1 MLFVGQEPTREITQL
16 LRGWRGGDRKALD
29 LLLPVVYKELQ
40 RLAHFQL
47 RQERADHT
55 LQSAALV
62 NEAYLRL
69 VGLNPP
75 QWESRT
81 HFFAIAAQLMRQIL
95 VDYAR
100 RHRAEKRGGGEGTLP
115 LEDATMLSVGKDKDK
130 DIDVVALDEALKAL
144 AQMDPRKAQVVELR
158 FFGGLT
164 LEETAEVLKLSAVT
178 VARDWST
185 ARAWLH
191 REMNRDS

>member
-1 MLFVGQEPTREITQL
+1 VEHDPPSEVTQL
-16 LRGWRGGDRKALD
+16 LQVWRGGDRKALEA
-29 LLLPVVYKELQ
+29 LFPLVYKELR

-47 RQERADHT
+47 RNERPNHT

-62 NEAYLRL
+62 HEAYLRL
-69 VGLNPP
+69 VGMNSL

-100 RHRAEKRGGGEGTLP
+100 RRGAAKRGGSVCKLSLDEGTMMP
-115 LEDATMLSVGKDKDK
+115 RRKDV
-130 DIDVVALDEALKAL
+130 DVVALDDALIGL
-144 AQMDPRKAQVVELR
+144 AKIDPRQSQVVELR
-158 FFGGLT
+158 FFAGLS
-164 LEETAEVLKLSAVT
+164 LEQVSEVLEIAPAT
-178 VARDWST
+178 VQRDWTT

-191 REMNRDS
+191 REISRNCRV

>member
-1 MLFVGQEPTREITQL
+1 MGQEPTREITQL
-16 LRGWRGGDRKALD
+16 LQGWRGGDRQALD
-29 LLLPVVYKELQ
+29 ELLPVVYKELQ

-47 RQERADHT
+47 RHERPGHT

-69 VGLNPP
+69 IGLNPP

-100 RHRAEKRGGGEGTLP
+100 RHRAGKRGGGEETIP
-115 LEDATMLSVGKDKDK
+115 LDDATMLSRGKP
-130 DIDVVALDEALKAL
+130 IDVVALDEALKAL
-144 AQMDPRKAQVVELR
+144 AQIDPRKAQVVELR
-158 FFGGLT
+158 FFAGLSF
-164 LEETAEVLKLSAVT
+164 EEAAEVLQISAVT
-178 VARDWST
+178 VSRDWST